1 MKKKTFK
8 VNAILTAVCSVGALV
23 TLVTSC
29 SQESGGGGGVVVDET
44 KTQIYI
50 KNYQGGYGNKWLYS
64 AKTRYEEL
72 HAEDS
77 YESGKKGLQIII
89 ADQKARPSSAEIKN
103 GTSEL
108 YFFESINYHTTLA
121 DNAFEDITEF
131 VTGDNPYEP
140 GKTIESKMFD
150 FQRDFLNMKDSNGN
164 SHYYAIPHYIGNFG
178 IVYNKT
184 VFREKGYYFAEDYQD
199 FDPVTESEFRFVET
213 PTSQKSVGPDGIAGT
228 NDDGLPTTYDEFYEL
243 CNYIKDGGNVPLVWM
258 GKNGGG
264 DYFGALANS
273 LASFYEGAEQA
284 AVTYTY
290 NGEVDVVKL
299 NADGTDVERDAE
311 GNLIYETK
319 TVHPNKVNGAYD
331 GAEVMRTA
339 GKYHALDFVDRIMD
353 ESYNPNGSHKGNWE
367 LNIIS
372 NSSSHLDAQ
381 NYFINSQFG
390 RLDAHGSQR
399 SKSIAMIFEG
409 NWWYSEASEVIDS
422 LAETE
427 KDQLDFGWMPLP
439 KADAHSNSKQTV
451 LFDNESYVFVKRG
464 VPAFKKAIIGDF
476 IQYMNT
482 DEALQEFTTK
492 TNAIKSFKYT
502 MTDENK
508 KEMSNFGRDFW
519 EYFQN
524 ADIVFPYSHEKQY
537 MNTIGTQLSGR
548 RYAYSTNITF
558 CQNEFTADP
567 SLTAGKYIAKMY
579 KYYKGVYSTAA

>member
-8 VNAILTAVCSVGALV
+8 TSAILTAVCSVAALV
-23 TLVTSC
+23 TFVTSC
-29 SQESGGGGGVVVDET
+29 SQESGGGGGVVVDKT

-64 AKTRYEEL
+64 AADRYEKL

-150 FQRDFLNMKDSNGN
+150 FQRDFLNMKDSSGN

-184 VFREKGYYFAEDYQD
+184 IFREKGYYFAADYQN
-199 FDPVTESEFRFVET
+199 FDPVTESEFRFIET

-290 NGEVDVVKL
+290 DGEVDVVKL

-339 GKYHALDFVDRIMD
+339 GKYHALDFV
-353 ESYNPNGSHKGNWE
+353 
-367 LNIIS
+367 
-372 NSSSHLDAQ
+372 HL
-381 NYFINSQFG
+381 
-390 RLDAHGSQR
+390 
-399 SKSIAMIFEG
+399 
-409 NWWYSEASEVIDS
+409 
-422 LAETE
+422 
-427 KDQLDFGWMPLP
+427 P
-439 KADAHSNSKQTV
+439 
-451 LFDNESYVFVKRG
+451 
-464 VPAFKKAIIGDF
+464 
-476 IQYMNT
+476 
-482 DEALQEFTTK
+482 
-492 TNAIKSFKYT
+492 
-502 MTDENK
+502 
-508 KEMSNFGRDFW
+508 
-519 EYFQN
+519 
-524 ADIVFPYSHEKQY
+524 
-537 MNTIGTQLSGR
+537 
-548 RYAYSTNITF
+548 
-558 CQNEFTADP
+558 
-567 SLTAGKYIAKMY
+567 
-579 KYYKGVYSTAA
+579 